1 MTLAEAAYKE
11 IQRGAG
17 TDHDQMVMGEIPQV
31 YYIARRIH
39 ERLPQHVSFED
50 LVHSGVLGLI
60 DAVRN
65 FDSSKN
71 VQFKSYAQF
80 RIKGAI
86 LDSLRELDWASRRTR
101 DKRKH
106 VDQTIAALTTK
117 FGRAPTEEE
126 MAAELGIELTALHQL
141 LGKLD
146 SLNMIGQ
153 QVAYG
158 EDNEQH
164 DLIESAPAKEED
176 NPFQQLLRT
185 EMRDRLAGAI
195 GSLSGKEQQ
204 VISLYY
210 REELTMKEIADVL
223 DIGESR
229 VSQLHSAALKKLRGT
244 LEAARVH
251 GMKTFT
257 SDC

>member
-1 MTLAEAAYKE
+1 MTY
-11 IQRGAG
+11 G
-17 TDHDQMVMGEIPQV
+17 
-31 YYIARRIH
+31 
-39 ERLPQHVSFED
+39 
-50 LVHSGVLGLI
+50 
-60 DAVRN
+60 
-65 FDSSKN
+65 
-71 VQFKSYAQF
+71 QF

-146 SLNMIGQ
+146 SLNMVGQ

-164 DLIESAPAKEED
+164 DLIEVGPGEEGRQSVSAVVANRNARPPGRCHRFA
-176 NPFQQLLRT
+176 FRQRA
-185 EMRDRLAGAI
+185 AGYFA
-195 GSLSGKEQQ
+195 LQ
-204 VISLYY
+204 Y

-223 DIGESR
+223 DIGES
-229 VSQLHSAALKKLRGT
+229 
-244 LEAARVH
+244 
-251 GMKTFT
+251 
-257 SDC
+257 

>member
-1 MTLAEAAYKE
+1 
-11 IQRGAG
+11 
-17 TDHDQMVMGEIPQV
+17 
-31 YYIARRIH
+31 
-39 ERLPQHVSFED
+39 
-50 LVHSGVLGLI
+50 
-60 DAVRN
+60 VRN

>member
-1 MTLAEAAYKE
+1 
-11 IQRGAG
+11 
-17 TDHDQMVMGEIPQV
+17 
-31 YYIARRIH
+31 
-39 ERLPQHVSFED
+39 
-50 LVHSGVLGLI
+50 
-60 DAVRN
+60 
-65 FDSSKN
+65 
-71 VQFKSYAQF
+71 
-80 RIKGAI
+80 
-86 LDSLRELDWASRRTR
+86 
-101 DKRKH
+101 
-106 VDQTIAALTTK
+106 
-117 FGRAPTEEE
+117 
-126 MAAELGIELTALHQL
+126 
-141 LGKLD
+141 
-146 SLNMIGQ
+146 MIGQ